1 VVFGGEQALFFGEEG
16 EEAGSCCGG
25 RRKGICGIGVIGRR
39 RGRRF
44 MRMGEGL
51 KGLWGLGV
59 DLFDVDC

>member
-1 VVFGGEQALFFGEEG
+1 MVFGGEQALFFGEEG
-16 EEAGSCCGG
+16 EEAGSCGG